1 MGTRDNGPLHKEGNF
16 PTSLGKFEFKIEGAL
31 NLVASPF
38 RQMYEGFQS
47 GD

>member
-1 MGTRDNGPLHKEGNF
+1 L
-16 PTSLGKFEFKIEGAL
+16 KIEGAL